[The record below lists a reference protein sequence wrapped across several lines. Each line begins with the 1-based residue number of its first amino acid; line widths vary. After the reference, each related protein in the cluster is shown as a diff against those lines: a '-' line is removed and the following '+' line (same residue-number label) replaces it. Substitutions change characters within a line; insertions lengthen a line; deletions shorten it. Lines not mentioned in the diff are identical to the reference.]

1 MSDNKLSIL
10 NNFFTKKTFH
20 QCLQNKINNEYTEV
34 ICRYIDS
41 PENKKNADLVS
52 KIYNVLKCNYRNE
65 YFYKNTLLNK
75 LLLGVHSI
83 NTTVALTELPIAKSK
98 ADFVLING
106 KAVVYEIK
114 TELDNLDRLEGQ
126 INDYYKVFD
135 HVAVVTYEKNVSQLQ
150 VLIENLKKPVG
161 IYVLKRNGALSE
173 LKKPEPYRLSL
184 NGFDIFKVLRKYEY
198 EEILMNYYH
207 ELPMV
212 SEFQYYS
219 KCRSLFLEIPIEE
232 SYKLVLSLLKKRT
245 KILKEEFVKVP
256 YELRFLAY
264 FMNFKK
270 RDHENMERFLQ
281 KIYGSV

>member
-10 NNFFTKKTFH
+10 NNFFSKKTFH

-34 ICRYIDS
+34 ICKYIYS
-41 PENKKNADLVS
+41 PENMKNADLVS

-98 ADFVLING
+98 ADFVSING

-219 KCRSLFLEIPIEE
+219 KCRSLFLEIPIKE

-270 RDHENMERFLQ
+270 RDYENMERFLQ